1 MLHLLSLVWGA
12 VSDRLSF
19 HARRPIEENDAGIK
33 KIDFIGFDI
42 VGGRV
47 EYDITAPQGPNTTLR
62 RVSTLFVP
70 MSLQY

>member
-1 MLHLLSLVWGA
+1 MVFCICSVLYGAQSLIGNDV
-12 VSDRLSF
+12 
-19 HARRPIEENDAGIK
+19 RRPIEENDAGIK

-62 RVSTLFVP
+62 RVCTSFLP
-70 MSLQY
+70 MSLQH